1 MLAKHNFT
9 LGHFGLALG
18 ALRSRLEDLQV
29 HHCNDFFTSQALNVV
44 ACLPALRSLRLE
56 DIQCRLEPS
65 AVAQLSSL
73 RNVRPLPDSPD
84 LGNQKGPAAVGEAE
98 PCGRGCWLLAS
109 TPAHTGPEKNPSTL
123 EPSAVGPLSCL
134 RSVRSHTCL
143 NKLCSGGGGGLQQC
157 SLRCPAGGA
166 ACAHSPPMPE
176 SWSRHAAAWAALSP
190 GLSLPSVA
198 QRPVCM
204 QPGSLL
210 WCCPHPPCPPPA
222 HPPPLPLCWAG
233 SALPVTW
240 AA

>member
-73 RNVRPLPDSPD
+73 RNVRPLPDSTD
-84 LGNQKGPAAVGEAE
+84 LGNQKGPAAMGEAV

-109 TPAHTGPEKNPSTL
+109 TPAHTNPKTNPHPSTL
-123 EPSAVGPLSCL
+123 EPSAVAPLSSL
-134 RSVRSHTCL
+134 RSVRSHT
-143 NKLCSGGGGGLQQC
+143 
-157 SLRCPAGGA
+157 
-166 ACAHSPPMPE
+166 
-176 SWSRHAAAWAALSP
+176 
-190 GLSLPSVA
+190 
-198 QRPVCM
+198 
-204 QPGSLL
+204 
-210 WCCPHPPCPPPA
+210 
-222 HPPPLPLCWAG
+222 
-233 SALPVTW
+233 
-240 AA
+240 